1 MCVPTPPQ
9 EYYSAIE
16 RNEIVTSV
24 ITQMDLEDIRQSK
37 ISDEKDKYHLH
48 CGTGKQNR
56 LVTLT
61 KNRFIGNKLE
71 VTSGERE
78 EEGLNRRD

>member
-24 ITQMDLEDIRQSK
+24 TTQMDLEDIRQSK

-48 CGTGKQNR
+48 VEPESKT
-56 LVTLT
+56 
-61 KNRFIGNKLE
+61 
-71 VTSGERE
+71 
-78 EEGLNRRD
+78 D